1 MQPSKEGAA
10 AQLFPSKQ
18 EFMTNI
24 VQSIRRFQ
32 GRSLALLRDT
42 RGLSTVEYVI
52 ILVLIAVLA
61 IGTWRTFGNAV
72 KKQITDSSTSVE
84 KLREDDGKSKGD

>member
-1 MQPSKEGAA
+1 MSN
-10 AQLFPSKQ
+10 L
-18 EFMTNI
+18 

-32 GRSLALLRDT
+32 ARPLTLLRDT

-61 IGTWRTFGNAV
+61 IGTWRTFGNSV
-72 KKQITDSSTSVE
+72 KKQITDSTTSVDG
-84 KLREDDGKSKGD
+84 LHQDDGKSKGD